1 MLRSLILALASVGIA
16 GAALAG
22 PEGTWLTEGG
32 KSHVEI
38 RLCGDE
44 YCGRLVWLREPN
56 NEDGSVKLDENNK
69 DEALRS
75 RTIVGI
81 ELLTGFAA
89 GGDGPWKGGR
99 IYNPENGKTY
109 RSNLRLKDAGTLRV
123 SGCVFIFC
131 ETQIWTRAE

>member
-1 MLRSLILALASVGIA
+1 MLRSLILALALVGVA

-22 PEGTWLTEGG
+22 PEDTWLTEGG

-38 RLCGDE
+38 RMCGE
-44 YCGRLVWLREPN
+44 EFCGRIVWLREPH
-56 NEDGSVKLDENNK
+56 NEDGSVKLDKNNK

-75 RTIVGI
+75 RTILGI
-81 ELLTGFAA
+81 DLLSGFAA
-89 GGDGPWKGGR
+89 GGEGPWKGGR

-109 RSNLRLKDAGTLRV
+109 RSNLRMQDADTMRV

-131 ETQIWTRAE
+131 ETQVWTRVE

>member
-1 MLRSLILALASVGIA
+1 MERSLILALALVGIA

-38 RLCGDE
+38 RLCGE
-44 YCGRLVWLREPN
+44 EFCGAITWLREPHD
-56 NEDGSVKLDENNK
+56 EDGSVKLDKNNR

-75 RTIVGI
+75 RTILGLK
-81 ELLTGFAA
+81 LLSGFAA
-89 GGDGPWKGGR
+89 HAEGPWEGGR

-109 RSNLRLKDAGTLRV
+109 RSKLRLKDADTLRV
-123 SGCVFIFC
+123 SGCVLFFC
-131 ETQIWTRAE
+131 ETQIWTRVE

>member
-1 MLRSLILALASVGIA
+1 MLRSLILALALVGIA

-38 RLCGDE
+38 RLCGE
-44 YCGRLVWLREPN
+44 EFCGRIVWLQEPR
-56 NEDGSVKLDENNK
+56 NEDGSVKLDKNNK
-69 DEALRS
+69 DETLRS
-75 RTIVGI
+75 RGI
-81 ELLTGFAA
+81 LGLELLSGFAA
-89 GGDGPWKGGR
+89 GREGPWKGGR

-109 RSNLRLKDAGTLRV
+109 RSNLRLKNADTLRV

-131 ETQIWTRAE
+131 ETQVWTRVE

>member
-1 MLRSLILALASVGIA
+1 MLRSLILALALVSIA

-38 RLCGDE
+38 RLCGE
-44 YCGRLVWLREPN
+44 ELCGRIVWLREPH
-56 NEDGSVKLDENNK
+56 NEDGSVKLDTNNK

-75 RTIVGI
+75 RGI
-81 ELLTGFAA
+81 LGLELLSGFAA
-89 GGDGPWKGGR
+89 GGEGPWEGGR

-109 RSNLRLKDAGTLRV
+109 RSNLRLKNADTLRV

-131 ETQIWTRAE
+131 ETQVWTRVE

>member
-1 MLRSLILALASVGIA
+1 MLRSLIPALASVGIA

-22 PEGTWLTEGG
+22 PEGVWLTEGG

-38 RLCGDE
+38 RQCGEELCGAI
-44 YCGRLVWLREPN
+44 VWLREPR
-56 NEDGSVKLDENNK
+56 NEDGSVKLDKNNK

-75 RTIVGI
+75 RAILGL
-81 ELLTGFAA
+81 ELLSGFPA
-89 GGDGPWKGGR
+89 GGDGPWEGGR

-109 RSNLRLKDAGTLRV
+109 RSKLRLKDDGALRV

-131 ETQIWTRAE
+131 ETQIWTRVE